1 MPRSVVAMAH
11 GSLDDLDCDSD
22 RAAVRVEKASFLKSL
37 IEDNHLSLIRY
48 LRRRMGNSEDVAD
61 MAQDLYCQIARQP
74 DVAAIKQ
81 PRAYLFQAARN
92 LIFNRNQH
100 RRCTSADMH
109 FSIDDAPEAEIVC
122 AAPSSERIIQGR
134 QELAI
139 VEAAIE
145 ELSPKCRMVFLLV
158 RFEGHTYKEAAG
170 YMGLTVKSIEYYMRQ
185 ALTHIRDRVDAVNA
199 DVQQRQAAE

>member
-1 MPRSVVAMAH
+1 MAH

-22 RAAVRVEKASFLKSL
+22 RPAVRVEKASFLRSL
-37 IEDNHLSLIRY
+37 VQDNHQSLIRY
-48 LRRRMGNSEDVAD
+48 LRRRMGDTEDVAD
-61 MAQDLYCQIARQP
+61 VAQDLYCQIARQP

-100 RRCTSADMH
+100 RRYIGADAH
-109 FSIDDAPEAEIVC
+109 FSIDDVAEVEVVCSSPSPERVT
-122 AAPSSERIIQGR
+122 QGR

-158 RFEGHTYKEAAG
+158 RFEGHSYKEAAG
-170 YMGLTVKSIEYYMRQ
+170 YMGLTVKSIEYYMHQ
-185 ALTHIRDRVDAVNA
+185 AITHIRDRVDAINA

>member
-1 MPRSVVAMAH
+1 MSRSVVAMAH
-11 GSLDDLDCDSD
+11 GGLDDLDCDSD
-22 RAAVRVEKASFLKSL
+22 RAAVRIEKASFLKSL
-37 IEDNHLSLIRY
+37 VQDNHQSLIRY
-48 LRRRMGNSEDVAD
+48 LRRRLGDSEDVAD
-61 MAQDLYCQIARQP
+61 IAQDLYCQIARQP

-100 RRCTSADMH
+100 RRYTSADAH
-109 FSIDDAPEAEIVC
+109 FSIDDAPETMVVC
-122 AAPSSERIIQGR
+122 SAPSPERVTQSR

-139 VEAAIE
+139 VAAAIE

-158 RFEGHTYKEAAG
+158 RFEEHSYKQAAA

-185 ALTHIRDRVDAVNA
+185 AIIHIRDRVDAA
-199 DVQQRQAAE
+199 DADDPQHQAAE